1 MIGKFSAESLP
12 GMNLSTLAMQEN
24 RRALN
29 NWTFKYDNS
38 LEKSLQGLKESNL
51 RVKLDSKEMDRMM
64 IQLERI
70 SKNSAYGISSIVL
83 QDQSTLEVD
92 LLANEF
98 QHIIIKT
105 INMSTP
111 LNILLEDL
119 TGKVEIYVSKKIKNP
134 SKSINDFLV
143 TTNYLKISDA
153 SYKFST
159 ECAYMNFYAVTNSH
173 FVIRVWFGHS
183 WPKSKI
189 IKHSR
194 DFSKS
199 EISVDKSDFLP
210 LEPLNISKST
220 KNFVKLNKLE
230 ASKKLCYP
238 IKFNHEDKV
247 IQVKN
252 KREAMFNKTISE
264 KFYKAHKKEIEH
276 YAKKTFIQMTETI
289 HRKTNFEKQ
298 WISMLYVAIFS
309 TQLNIIFIERK
320 KKTENF
326 LIFTSSVHFLQ
337 KSLIYFFYRN
347 TSIRISIRRARNH
360 LKLYHHFF
368 HKLTISS
375 LHKPIISLIKT
386 KAHQIAMITKFN
398 IFTTRVKKIQKHWL
412 NYRLNEDFKLQE
424 LVNVFEA
431 AIQKKIRYYGR
442 LKKKKFEKLTNALKE
457 FPQELL
463 KDVARNH
470 LFKCKA
476 LFINHLQKYLKK
488 KPPMMSMKERI
499 DLIRRKKIV
508 LVPSAP
514 EYIYMLTLTEAVKI
528 LEPYISASG

>member
-1 MIGKFSAESLP
+1 MIGKFKAESLP
-12 GMNLSTLAMQEN
+12 GVNLSTLAMQEN
-24 RRALN
+24 RRATN
-29 NWTFKYDNS
+29 NWRFKYDNS
-38 LEKSLQGLKESNL
+38 LEKSLQGIKETNL
-51 RVKLDSKEMDRMM
+51 RVKLDSKEIDRMM

-70 SKNSAYGISSIVL
+70 SKNTAYGISSIEL
-83 QDQSTLEVD
+83 YDQSTLEVC

-98 QHIIIKT
+98 QHIIVKT
-105 INMSTP
+105 LEMSTP

-119 TGKVEIYVSKKIKNP
+119 NGKVEIYASKKIKNP

-153 SYKFST
+153 SYRFST

-173 FVIRVWFGHS
+173 FIIRVWFGHS
-183 WPKSKI
+183 WPKTKV

-199 EISVDKSDFLP
+199 EISVDKTDLLP

-220 KNFVKLNKLE
+220 KNFVKLNKLD

-247 IQVKN
+247 TQVKN
-252 KREAMFNKTISE
+252 KREAIFNKTISE
-264 KFYKAHKKEIEH
+264 KFYKANKKEIEH
-276 YAKKTFIQMTETI
+276 YAKKTFSQITETI
-289 HRKTNFEKQ
+289 HRKTYFEKQ

-309 TQLNIIFIERK
+309 TQLKTKFVERK
-320 KKTENF
+320 KKSENF
-326 LIFTSSVHFLQ
+326 VIFTSSVYFLQ
-337 KSLIYFFYRN
+337 RSLIYFFYRN
-347 TSIRISIRRARNH
+347 TNIRISIRRAKNH

-375 LHKPIISLIKT
+375 LHKPIISLIKI
-386 KAHQIAMITKFN
+386 KAHQISMVSKFD
-398 IFTTRVKKIQKHWL
+398 IFTKKIKKIQKIWL

-424 LVNVFEA
+424 LLNIFEA

-442 LKKKKFEKLTNALKE
+442 LKKKKNEKISNALKE

-463 KDVARNH
+463 KDIAKNH
-470 LFKCKA
+470 LFKCKV
-476 LFINHLQKYLKK
+476 LFINNLQKYAKK
-488 KPPMMSMKERI
+488 IIPKISMKERI
-499 DLIRRKKIV
+499 ELIRHKKFI
-508 LVPSAP
+508 LVSPPP
-514 EYIYMLTLTEAVKI
+514 EYIYMLTITEAVKI
-528 LEPYISASG
+528 LEPYIHASG